1 MLIRLVRLIEQ
12 MLQSGKLE
20 PRWWSDSI
28 FGFRATKVM
37 LRLGRSDPF
46 FLSLQGMNVEKYSL
60 KAESSLTIF
69 EFVSEGP
76 NGLIR
81 KIIQF
86 QLTNQPNL
94 YNLAFGDRNEET
106 GEINDLVVSN
116 NGDTEKVLATVV
128 AALYAFFD
136 RYPDVLVYA
145 TGSTKARTRLYRMG
159 ITRFYEEMSRDFDL
173 YGQMRDEFYEFEVG
187 REYVGFLAQRK

>member
-1 MLIRLVRLIEQ
+1 
-12 MLQSGKLE
+12 
-20 PRWWSDSI
+20 
-28 FGFRATKVM
+28 
-37 LRLGRSDPF
+37 
-46 FLSLQGMNVEKYSL
+46 MNLEKYPL

-81 KIIQF
+81 KLIQF
-86 QLTNQPNL
+86 QLTNQTNL
-94 YNLAFGDRNEET
+94 YNLAFGDKNQET

-116 NGDTEKVLATVV
+116 NSDTEKVLATVV

-136 RYPDVLVYA
+136 KHPDAFVYA

-159 ITRFYEEMSRDFDL
+159 ITRFYEEISRDFEL
-173 YGQMRDEFYEFEVG
+173 FGQVGDEFVEFEVG
-187 REYVGFLAQRK
+187 KEYVGFLALRRFN